1 MPIDATPRFAP
12 WVDDP
17 DEYIPMTREQMERAA
32 ENVARFMG
40 VAGEQA
46 QDALNPQP
54 SATLKGWEAAFR
66 ALGSI
71 RQRRT
76 P

>member
-1 MPIDATPRFAP
+1 MATDATPRFAP

-17 DEYIPMTREQMERAA
+17 DEYVPMTPEQMERAA

-54 SATLKGWEAAFR
+54 TTAPRGWETVFR
-66 ALGSI
+66 ALGPM
-71 RQRRT
+71 RQRAR
-76 P
+76 